1 MSSPT
6 APAPLRRG
14 TTRYRA
20 HVRLVALATVMPVVA
35 VALGVGSLLAASG
48 SASVQAAVG
57 GLVGIMLAAQVALGM
72 ISLVFLITEPRARVG
87 AIFTL
92 VVCLLLNPYTLALV
106 LWIVGLS

>member
-1 MSSPT
+1 
-6 APAPLRRG
+6 
-14 TTRYRA
+14 
-20 HVRLVALATVMPVVA
+20 
-35 VALGVGSLLAASG
+35 
-48 SASVQAAVG
+48 
-57 GLVGIMLAAQVALGM
+57 MLAAQVALGM

>member
-1 MSSPT
+1 M
-6 APAPLRRG
+6 AMWL
-14 TTRYRA
+14 
-20 HVRLVALATVMPVVA
+20 MPVVA

-57 GLVGIMLAAQVALGM
+57 GLVGVML
-72 ISLVFLITEPRARVG
+72 SLVFLITEPRARVG